1 MLNEHKT
8 VGKAAVLGAGTMG
21 AQIAA
26 HLANIGWQVLLLDI
40 VPTELTPEEQSKGL
54 TLESREVRNRIAR
67 SGLERIRKLKPAP
80 FYLPELASRI
90 EIGNFE
96 DDFPRLKEADW
107 IIEAVVENPQIK
119 RDLWRRVQDDVNPNA
134 IVSTNTSG
142 LSIHEMSEDCRE
154 AIKRRF
160 MGTHFFNPPRY
171 LKLLEIIP
179 RKETDPELVEG
190 MIRFAERVLGKR
202 VVIARDTPGF
212 IANRLGV
219 HAMMVVFPVMQ
230 EVGMSVEEVDALT
243 GPLMGHP
250 RSATFRLA
258 DIVGLDV
265 MASVVKNLHERL
277 ETAEE
282 KAIFTLPE
290 VVQRLITDGRLGEKT
305 GAGFYRRQKDG
316 TIEVLDLN
324 TYEYRPRQK
333 PKFPHL
339 EALEKLPLEARL
351 KALVH
356 HDSREGRFL
365 WRLTAET
372 LTYVAQHAPA
382 LADDPIAI
390 DHAIKWGFN
399 WELGPFQ
406 IWDALGVKETAERLQ
421 QEGKPVPPTVQ
432 QLLAKGRTGFY
443 ETAET
448 GETTVF
454 VWIGTGQ
461 VAPYHPS
468 EEFLTPA
475 NMARHCPEVER
486 NADASV
492 YDLGEGVFCVGIH
505 SKMNTLGPGVMEML
519 YKGVERAEREG
530 TGLVITGIGEHF
542 SVGFNLQLFLMM
554 IGTGDFDE
562 LAMGGKAFQDSLLRL
577 RHAKVPTVAAV
588 FGYTLGGACELAMH
602 CTKTVASAET
612 YIGLPEVGV
621 GIIPAGGGTSTML
634 WRALSAL
641 PPNADPY
648 PTIRG
653 VMETLGFGKVATS
666 ALEGVQY
673 GFLREGVD
681 HIVVN
686 PDRVLWS
693 AKQEVL
699 HLSQVSYTPMEEPKI
714 MAYGDAVLNRLLV
727 ELHNLKR
734 GGFITE
740 HDFTVASQI
749 AYVLAGGELSQ
760 PTEMPLRY
768 FYDLEIQVVS
778 FLAQQPKTW
787 DRMRHMLETGKP
799 LRN

>member
-1 MLNEHKT
+1 MLNEHST
-8 VGKAAVLGAGTMG
+8 VGKAVVLGAGTMG
-21 AQIAA
+21 AQIAG
-26 HLANIGWQVLLLDI
+26 HLANVGWQVLLLDI
-40 VPTELTPEEQSKGL
+40 TPSELTPDEIAKGL

-67 SGLERIRKLKPAP
+67 TGLERVSKLKPAP
-80 FYLPELASRI
+80 FYLPELISRI

-107 IIEAVVENPQIK
+107 VIEAVVENPQIK
-119 RDLWRRVQDDVNPNA
+119 RALWTRVQDYVNPNA
-134 IVSTNTSG
+134 LLSTNTSG
-142 LSIHEMSEDCRE
+142 LSIHEMSEDCRDD
-154 AIKRRF
+154 IKRRF

-179 RKETDPELVEG
+179 RKETDPDLVEG
-190 MIRFAERVLGKR
+190 FIRFAEHVLGKR

-219 HAMMVVFPVMQ
+219 HAMMVVFPIMQ
-230 EVGMSVEEVDALT
+230 EFGMTIEEVDALT
-243 GPLMGHP
+243 GPLIGHP

-265 MASVVKNLHERL
+265 LASVAKNLHERL

-290 VVQRLITDGRLGEKT
+290 VVQRLIADGRLGEKT

-316 TIEVLDLN
+316 TIEALDLH

-333 PKFPHL
+333 AKFAHM
-339 EALEKLPLEARL
+339 EALEKLPLEERL
-351 KALVH
+351 KALVN
-356 HDSREGRFL
+356 HDSREGQFL

-372 LTYVAQHAPA
+372 LTYVAQHAPS

-406 IWDALGVKETAERLQ
+406 IWDALGVKETADRLER
-421 QEGKPVPPTVQ
+421 EGKPVPPLVQ
-432 QLLAKGRTGFY
+432 QLLTKGRKGFY
-443 ETAET
+443 ETADT
-448 GETTVF
+448 GETIVY
-454 VWIGTGQ
+454 VWIGGGQ
-461 VAPYHPS
+461 IAPYHPS
-468 EEFLTPA
+468 EEFLTPV
-475 NMARHCPEVER
+475 NMARHYPEVER

-492 YDLGEGVFCVGIH
+492 YDLGDGVFCVGIH

-519 YKGVERAEREG
+519 YKGIERAEREG
-530 TGLVITGIGEHF
+530 VGLVITGIGEHF
-542 SVGFNLQLFLMM
+542 SVGFNLQLFLIM

-562 LAMGGKAFQDSLLRL
+562 LMMGAKAFQDSLLRL
-577 RHAKVPTVAAV
+577 RYAKVPTVSAV
-588 FGYTLGGACELAMH
+588 FGYTLGGGCELTMH

-621 GIIPAGGGTSTML
+621 GLIPAGGGTSTML
-634 WRALSAL
+634 WRALSTL

-648 PTIRG
+648 PAIRR
-653 VMETLGFGKVATS
+653 VIETLGFGKVATS
-666 ALEGVQY
+666 ALEGAQY

-681 HIVVN
+681 PIVVN

-693 AKQEVL
+693 AKQEAL
-699 HLSQVSYTPMEEPKI
+699 HLAEVGYSPMEEPKV
-714 MAYGDAVLNRLLV
+714 MAYGNAVLNRLLI

-734 GGFITE
+734 GNFITE
-740 HDFTVASQI
+740 YDYTIASQI

-768 FYDLEIQVVS
+768 FYELEVQVVS
-778 FLAQQPKTW
+778 FLAQQSKTW
-787 DRMRHMLETGKP
+787 ERMRHMLETGKP

>member
-1 MLNEHKT
+1 MLNEHST
-8 VGKAAVLGAGTMG
+8 TGRAAVLGAGTMG

-26 HLANIGWQVLLLDI
+26 HLANIGWQVLLLD
-40 VPTELTPEEQSKGL
+40 LTHE
-54 TLESREVRNRIAR
+54 IAKQ
-67 SGLERIRKLKPAP
+67 GLERVSKLKPAP
-80 FYLPELASRI
+80 FYLPELASHI
-90 EIGNFE
+90 EIGSFE
-96 DDFPRLKEADW
+96 TDFPRLKEADW
-107 IIEAVVENPQIK
+107 VIEAVVEKPDIK
-119 RDLWRRVQDDVNPNA
+119 RDLWTRVQEYVAPHA
-134 IVSTNTSG
+134 VLSTNTSG
-142 LSIHEMSEDCRE
+142 LSIHEMSDACRDD
-154 AIKRRF
+154 IKQRF
-160 MGTHFFNPPRY
+160 LGTHFFNPPRY

-179 RKETDPELVEG
+179 RRETDPDIVEG
-190 MIRFAERVLGKR
+190 VARFAERVLGKR

-219 HAMMVVFPVMQ
+219 HSMMVVFPLMQ
-230 EVGMSVEEVDALT
+230 EFGMTIEEVDALT
-243 GPLMGHP
+243 GPLIGNP

-265 MASVVKNLHERL
+265 MASVAGNLHERL
-277 ETAEE
+277 ETEAE
-282 KAIFTLPE
+282 KRVFALPE
-290 VVQRLITDGRLGEKT
+290 VVQRLIADGRLGEKT

-316 TIEVLDLN
+316 TIEALDLN

-339 EALEKLPLEARL
+339 DALEKLPLEERL
-351 KALVH
+351 PALVN

-365 WRLTAET
+365 WRLHAEM
-372 LTYVAQHAPA
+372 LGYAAQHAPD

-399 WELGPFQ
+399 RELGPFQ
-406 IWDALGVKETAERLQ
+406 TWDALGVRETVERMER
-421 QEGKPVPPTVQ
+421 EGMPVPELVQ
-432 QLLAKGRTGFY
+432 NLLRFGRTRFY
-443 ETAET
+443 ESADT
-448 GETTVF
+448 GDTTVY
-454 VWIGTGQ
+454 VWLGAGQ
-461 VAPYHPS
+461 VAPYRPDP
-468 EEFLTPA
+468 EFLTPT

-505 SKMNTLGPGVMEML
+505 SKMNVLGPGVMEML

-530 TGLVITGIGEHF
+530 VGLVITGIGEHF

-562 LAMGGKAFQDSLLRL
+562 LLMGGKAFQDSLLRL
-577 RHAKVPTVAAV
+577 RHAKVPTVAAT
-588 FGYTLGGACELAMH
+588 FGYTLGGGCELAMH
-602 CTKTVASAET
+602 CDRVVASAET

-634 WRALSAL
+634 YRALSSL

-648 PTIRG
+648 PAIRR

-666 ALEGVQY
+666 ALEGMRY
-673 GFLREGVD
+673 GFLRQGVD
-681 HIVVN
+681 TISVN
-686 PDRVLWS
+686 PDRILWL

-699 HLSQVSYTPMEEPKI
+699 HLAAQGYTPPEEPKV
-714 MAYGDAVLNRLLV
+714 MAYGNQVLTRLLI

-734 GGFITE
+734 GNFITE

-749 AYVLAGGELSQ
+749 AYVLTGGDLSQ
-760 PTEMPLRY
+760 PAEMPLSY
-768 FYDLEIQVVS
+768 FYQLEIQVVGY
-778 FLAQQPKTW
+778 LAQQPKTW